1 MFRNAKR
8 IAVGLALAGAL
19 IWGVAVAASH
29 QAVDSALEEPLPNWT
44 AVQMR
49 EIFPH

>member
-1 MFRNAKR
+1 MFRNTQR

-19 IWGVAVAASH
+19 VWGVALAASNR
-29 QAVDSALEEPLPNWT
+29 ATDVPPEA
-44 AVQMR
+44 QMPIWMATQLR